1 MSQTIISTFIR
12 QTTLDRKDENLGP
25 TWISTESSMELVRK
39 QGPFYFTGA
48 NSEISTVI
56 SALIDASNERLL
68 ISTQS
73 FSDAKIIQATE
84 EAIQRGVRVYMVV
97 DSAGFE
103 SILNNPSCNA
113 LHGNMLLRERQE
125 RGLDLIIADWH
136 LANRTG
142 FLLSTPLDGTLTSN
156 SNGWVMELSKSQID
170 EFSAHIQ
177 HEFWSIKEGREVLA
191 PEEAKN
197 PRPIAE
203 APFTLRS
210 IQNRDHILRSSLAS
224 DGDDSKAE
232 VALRKEKKWESQI
245 ISSSNQSSI
254 VIHGE
259 ELSVGSNAKNVIY
272 SSPRDIDPSTGK
284 FAHSKISLLLAI
296 GTESYLAGWDR
307 TASGDWHSILRLNS
321 EQSKDAKALVQ
332 KFSKSPEW
340 IGHSKIKLGEAGD
353 RIIRNGTEMEIS
365 DSQTQDLGVIHLDEM
380 PDSSEVL
387 QSHQP
392 ELIPPSDSLARK
404 CEFKWISAPPV
415 PSKSASED
423 QLHDDWDNARD
434 EISARLNSLDKL
446 NVVTKIP
453 GFGRKAKELQKSI
466 NAAIE
471 KLETINDPKS
481 LTDLVG
487 EVEKLTKSVSGNL
500 DAIKAA
506 EDEEARQKLEDE
518 QREAHELAV
527 DNAKDSVKDLE
538 PRLKKMNAELKK
550 LQKSS
555 EKAKDVEKDNLDG
568 DIKLLL
574 PRIKQLESDMKSANE
589 IIKSKFKFKAP
600 PTLPYS
606 KKKDSKSHK
615 FLGDTRESKLDIKIP
630 KEGLPTYGTLFM
642 DGDIRYL
649 AVSDWDHVEQGRKD
663 AKRLNAT
670 LCASREVLK

>member
-1 MSQTIISTFIR
+1 MSKTIIETI
-12 QTTLDRKDENLGP
+12 TNKDTLDRTKEALGH
-25 TWISTESSMELVRK
+25 TWVSSKSPAKSVVR
-39 QGPFYFTGA
+39 QGSFMFTGEG
-48 NSEISTVI
+48 SEIPSSI
-56 SALIDASNERLL
+56 SELIGTSKERLL

-73 FSDAKIIQATE
+73 FSDATIIQATE
-84 EAIQRGVRVYMVV
+84 GALERGVRVYMVV
-97 DSAGFE
+97 DSVGFE

-113 LHGNMLLRERQE
+113 LLGNMLLRERQE

-245 ISSSNQSSI
+245 ISNSIQSSI

-365 DSQTQDLGVIHLDEM
+365 DSQTQDLGVIHLDKM

-392 ELIPPSDSLARK
+392 KLTPPSDSLARQ

-415 PSKSASED
+415 PSKSAAED

-446 NVVTKIP
+446 NVVSKIP

-481 LTDLVG
+481 LTDLVD
-487 EVEKLTKSVSGNL
+487 EVEKLTESVGGNL

-555 EKAKDVEKDNLDG
+555 EKAKDVEKKKLDS
-568 DIKLLL
+568 DIELLL
-574 PRIKQLESDMKSANE
+574 PQIKQLESDMKSANE

-600 PTLPYS
+600 PTLPSS

-615 FLGDTRESKLDIKIP
+615 FLGDTRESKLDVKIP
-630 KEGLPTYGTLFM
+630 NEGLPMFGTLFK